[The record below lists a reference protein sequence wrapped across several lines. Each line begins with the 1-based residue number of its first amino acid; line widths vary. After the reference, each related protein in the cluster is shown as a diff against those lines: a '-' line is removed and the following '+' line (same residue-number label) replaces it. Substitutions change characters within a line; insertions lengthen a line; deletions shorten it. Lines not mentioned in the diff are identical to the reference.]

1 MEILSCSRRDHP
13 DHRVRFPRQRVSGR
27 GWGALHFLRAL
38 FGKWRGFQMTI
49 GKKLYLGFGA
59 ILAIL
64 LLLFIV
70 NSFAVFRERSA
81 RNDSKT
87 ALESMAAIES
97 VRYQIMLNR
106 LNLNNF
112 LLSGDPRDEERVT
125 KGLTDIA
132 DMLKR
137 GESQTSSDS
146 VRTSLI
152 QVEGTEQNWA
162 DNFAKPL
169 LAKRH
174 QVDSGDATV
183 SDLQIFYLQ
192 KDPGSW
198 LLKSSQILDQTAQEI
213 SKAASE
219 TSKSV
224 DRASSVGF
232 IVTTLGTLLA
242 VFLGGFVAFYTAKSI
257 SQPLTHLITVAREI
271 GDSGDL
277 DQNID
282 IHRNDEIGALA
293 TTFNNMVAY
302 LKEMAGVSMA
312 VAEGDLTVEVVPRS
326 KRDTLGNAFLR
337 MSHGLQELVRTTRD
351 SAGQV
356 SAGSNQV
363 AGAADES
370 AKVSVQA
377 SSAIEEVTS
386 TMHEMSINVQNV
398 VKNTQVQASS
408 VAETSAS
415 IEQMV
420 ASIQRVA
427 DTAKILLDICHRSR
441 VEVET
446 GISAM
451 EKTTDGLNRT
461 NASIQSS
468 SEIIGVLGKR
478 VDNIG
483 KIVEVIDDLA
493 EQTNLLALNAAI
505 EAARAGEHGLG
516 FAVVADE
523 VRKLAEKST
532 QSTKEIAELI
542 QGIQEEAR
550 QAVDNMTKSTNMV
563 QEGLLLGLDL
573 NKAFGKISNV
583 VTEVYKFAQE
593 IGAATNEQ
601 SNGSSQIAKAT
612 TRLTEITQEI
622 NSSVEEQASGAQGV
636 VRAMEK
642 MREMVQQS
650 TSSSTELAATA
661 EQMSKLSRVLLE
673 SMNRFRIERKS
684 SEHKPS
690 WNERDESEAGSL
702 SEDSYDS
709 DLVRA

>member
-1 MEILSCSRRDHP
+1 
-13 DHRVRFPRQRVSGR
+13 
-27 GWGALHFLRAL
+27 
-38 FGKWRGFQMTI
+38 MTI
-49 GKKLYLGFGA
+49 GKKLYAGFGL
-59 ILAIL
+59 ILVFLSA
-64 LLLFIV
+64 LFIV
-70 NSFAVFRERSA
+70 NIITGFKERSA
-81 RNDSKT
+81 RADAT
-87 ALESMAAIES
+87 GALESVRTVES
-97 VRYQIMLNR
+97 VRYQIMVNR
-106 LNLNNF
+106 LNMNNF
-112 LLSGDPRDEERVT
+112 LLSGDPRDEEKVN
-125 KGLTDIA
+125 KGLTDIV
-132 DMLKR
+132 DLVKR
-137 GESQTSSDS
+137 GEAQANYEA
-146 VRTSLI
+146 VRTALI
-152 QVEGTEQNWA
+152 QVESTEASWA

-169 LAKRH
+169 MAKRH

-192 KDPGSW
+192 KDPASW
-198 LLKSSQILDQTAQEI
+198 LTKSSSVLDQSNAGINKFLE
-213 SKAASE
+213 E
-219 TSKSV
+219 TSTS
-224 DRASSVGF
+224 ASRMSTF
-232 IVTTLGTLLA
+232 STWVTTFGTLLA
-242 VFLGGFVAFYTAKSI
+242 VLAGGFIAVYTARSI
-257 SQPLTHLITVAREI
+257 TEPLTHLITVAREI

-302 LKEMAGVSMA
+302 LKEMAGVSMS

-415 IEQMV
+415 IDQMV
-420 ASIQRVA
+420 TSIQRVA
-427 DTAKILLDICHRSR
+427 DTAKVLLDIANRSR
-441 VEVET
+441 EEVVT
-446 GISAM
+446 GIQTM

-461 NASIQSS
+461 NQAIQSS
-468 SEIIGVLGKR
+468 AEIINILGHR
-478 VDNIG
+478 ADDIG
-483 KIVEVIDDLA
+483 KIIEVIDDLA

-532 QSTKEIAELI
+532 QSTKEIADLI
-542 QGIQEEAR
+542 QSIQREAR
-550 QAVDNMTKSTNMV
+550 QAVENMERSTRIV
-563 QEGLLLGLDL
+563 EEGLSLGNELGSAL
-573 NKAFGKISNV
+573 HKISNV
-583 VTEVYKFAQE
+583 VTEVYKFSQE

-601 SNGSSQIAKAT
+601 SVGSAQIAKAT
-612 TRLTEITQEI
+612 SRLTEITQEI
-622 NSSVEEQASGAQGV
+622 NSAVEEQASGAQAV
-636 VRAMEK
+636 VRAMDK
-642 MREMVQQS
+642 MRELVQQS
-650 TSSSTELAATA
+650 ASSSTELSAAA
-661 EQMSKLSRVLLE
+661 EQMLKLSRNLLDSMDRFVLDRTAQSHSRRGDSLRQRRGGESHREQELE
-673 SMNRFRIERKS
+673 YAELTRS
-684 SEHKPS
+684 
-690 WNERDESEAGSL
+690 
-702 SEDSYDS
+702 
-709 DLVRA
+709 

>member
-1 MEILSCSRRDHP
+1 
-13 DHRVRFPRQRVSGR
+13 
-27 GWGALHFLRAL
+27 
-38 FGKWRGFQMTI
+38 MTI
-49 GKKLYLGFGA
+49 GKRLYLGFGV
-59 ILAIL
+59 ILGIL
-64 LLLFIV
+64 GLLFLVNIV
-70 NSFAVFRERSA
+70 ASLRNQSA
-81 RNDSKT
+81 RNDAKA
-87 ALESMAAIES
+87 ALDNKGTIES

-106 LNLNNF
+106 HNMDNF
-112 LLSGDPRDEERVT
+112 LLSGDPRDEEKVN
-125 KGLTDIA
+125 KGFGDINE
-132 DMLKR
+132 LIKH
-137 GESQTSSDS
+137 GEAQTTSDS
-146 VRTSLI
+146 VKTALI
-152 QVEGTEQNWA
+152 QVESTEASWA

-192 KDPGSW
+192 KDPASW
-198 LLKSSQILDQTAQEI
+198 LTKSSAVLDQTSSDI
-213 SKAASE
+213 SKSHDESDASAR
-219 TSKSV
+219 S
-224 DRASSVGF
+224 ASNISTG
-232 IVTTLGTLLA
+232 VTTVGTL
-242 VFLGGFVAFYTAKSI
+242 VALLFGIGAAYKTAKSI
-257 SQPLTHLITVAREI
+257 SEPLTHLITVAREI

-302 LKEMAGVSMA
+302 LKEMASVSMS
-312 VAEGDLTVEVVPRS
+312 VAEGDLSVEVVPRS

-415 IEQMV
+415 IDQMV
-420 ASIQRVA
+420 TSIQRVA
-427 DTAKILLDICHRSR
+427 DTAKVLLDIANRSR
-441 VEVET
+441 EEVVT
-446 GISAM
+446 GIQTM
-451 EKTTDGLNRT
+451 EKATDGLNRT
-461 NASIQSS
+461 NKAIQSS
-468 SEIIGVLGKR
+468 AEIINILGHR
-478 VDNIG
+478 ADDIG
-483 KIVEVIDDLA
+483 KIIEVIDDLA

-532 QSTKEIAELI
+532 QSTKEIADLI
-542 QGIQEEAR
+542 QSIQREAR
-550 QAVDNMTKSTNMV
+550 QAVENMERSTRIV
-563 QEGLLLGLDL
+563 EEGLSLGNELGTAL
-573 NKAFGKISNV
+573 HKISNV
-583 VTEVYKFAQE
+583 VTEVYKFSQE

-601 SNGSSQIAKAT
+601 SVGSSQIAKAT
-612 TRLTEITQEI
+612 SRLTEITQEI
-622 NSSVEEQASGAQGV
+622 NSAVEEQASGAQAV
-636 VRAMEK
+636 VRAMDK
-642 MREMVQQS
+642 MRELVQQS
-650 TSSSTELAATA
+650 ASSSTELSAAA
-661 EQMSKLSRVLLE
+661 EQMLKLSRNLLDSMDRFVLDR
-673 SMNRFRIERKS
+673 STQNRGRHSEQPSAPRRGHQGSSRER
-684 SEHKPS
+684 
-690 WNERDESEAGSL
+690 ESEYA
-702 SEDSYDS
+702 E
-709 DLVRA
+709 LVRS

>member
-1 MEILSCSRRDHP
+1 
-13 DHRVRFPRQRVSGR
+13 
-27 GWGALHFLRAL
+27 
-38 FGKWRGFQMTI
+38 MTI
-49 GKKLYLGFGA
+49 GRRLYLGFGA
-59 ILAIL
+59 ILATL
-64 LLLFIV
+64 FVLFIV
-70 NSFAVFRERSA
+70 NTAVGIKLRSA
-81 RNDSKT
+81 QTDAKT
-87 ALESMAAIES
+87 ALDNFRAMEG
-97 VRYQIMLNR
+97 VRLQIMKNSLD
-106 LNLNNF
+106 LNNF
-112 LLSGDPRDEERVT
+112 LLSGDPRDEEKVT
-125 KGLTDIA
+125 KGMNDLA
-132 DMLKR
+132 DAIKR
-137 GESQTSSDS
+137 GQSQTGDDA
-146 VRTSLI
+146 VRTALI
-152 QVEGTEQNWA
+152 QVESTQASWA

-192 KDPGSW
+192 KDPASW
-198 LLKSSQILDQTAQEI
+198 LTKSSSVLDETNTEIQKGLDDTTESAKRWSIISLIL
-213 SKAASE
+213 SAAL
-219 TSKSV
+219 T
-224 DRASSVGF
+224 
-232 IVTTLGTLLA
+232 
-242 VFLGGFVAFYTAKSI
+242 FVALIGGGVIAYATARRI
-257 SQPLTHLITVAREI
+257 TEPLTHLITVAREI

-337 MSHGLQELVRTTRD
+337 MSHGLQDLVRTTRD

-415 IEQMV
+415 IDQMV
-420 ASIQRVA
+420 TSIQRVA
-427 DTAKILLDICHRSR
+427 DTAKVLLDIANRSR
-441 VEVET
+441 EEVVT
-446 GISAM
+446 GIQTM
-451 EKTTDGLNRT
+451 EKATDGLNRT
-461 NASIQSS
+461 NQAIQSS
-468 SEIIGVLGKR
+468 AEIINVLGHR
-478 VDNIG
+478 ADDIG
-483 KIVEVIDDLA
+483 KIIEVIDDLA

-532 QSTKEIAELI
+532 QSTKEIADLI
-542 QGIQEEAR
+542 QSIQREAR
-550 QAVDNMTKSTNMV
+550 QAVENMERSTRIV
-563 QEGLLLGLDL
+563 EEGLTLGNDL
-573 NKAFGKISNV
+573 GSALHKISNV
-583 VTEVYKFAQE
+583 VTEVYKFSQE

-601 SNGSSQIAKAT
+601 SVGSAQIAKAT
-612 TRLTEITQEI
+612 SRLTEITQEI
-622 NSSVEEQASGAQGV
+622 NSAVEEQASGAQAV
-636 VRAMEK
+636 VRAMDK
-642 MREMVQQS
+642 MRELVQQS
-650 TSSSTELAATA
+650 ASSSTELSAAA
-661 EQMSKLSRVLLE
+661 EQMLKLSRNLLDSMDRFVLDR
-673 SMNRFRIERKS
+673 SAQAARTRKS
-684 SEHKPS
+684 DAQREPSPARRGSGRRSEELEYAELTHS
-690 WNERDESEAGSL
+690 
-702 SEDSYDS
+702 
-709 DLVRA
+709 

>member
-1 MEILSCSRRDHP
+1 
-13 DHRVRFPRQRVSGR
+13 
-27 GWGALHFLRAL
+27 
-38 FGKWRGFQMTI
+38 MTI

-81 RNDSKT
+81 RNDSKA
-87 ALESMAAIES
+87 ALDSMATIES

-125 KGLTDIA
+125 KGLTDMSDI
-132 DMLKR
+132 LKR
-137 GESQTSSDS
+137 GESQTVNDS
-146 VRTSLI
+146 MRTSLI
-152 QVEGTEQNWA
+152 QVESTEQNWA

-192 KDPGSW
+192 KDPSSW
-198 LLKSSQILDQTAQEI
+198 LAKSSQILDQTAQEI
-213 SKAASE
+213 SKAANE

-242 VFLGGFVAFYTAKSI
+242 FFLGGFVAFYTAKSI

-386 TMHEMSINVQNV
+386 TMHAMSINAQNV
-398 VKNTQVQASS
+398 VKDAQVHASS
-408 VAETSAS
+408 AAETSAS
-415 IEQMV
+415 IDQMV
-420 ASIQRVA
+420 TSIQRVA
-427 DTAKILLDICHRSR
+427 ETAKVLLDIANRSR
-441 VEVET
+441 GEVMT
-446 GISAM
+446 GTRTM

-461 NASIQSS
+461 NKAIQSS
-468 SEIIGVLGKR
+468 AEIINVLGHR
-478 VDNIG
+478 ADDIG
-483 KIVEVIDDLA
+483 KIIEVIDDLA

-542 QGIQEEAR
+542 QSIQREAR
-550 QAVDNMTKSTNMV
+550 QAVENMERSTRIV
-563 QEGLLLGLDL
+563 EEGLSLGNDL
-573 NKAFGKISNV
+573 GSALHKISDV
-583 VTEVYKFAQE
+583 VTEVYKFSQE

-601 SNGSSQIAKAT
+601 SVGSAQIAKAT
-612 TRLTEITQEI
+612 GRLTEITQEI
-622 NSSVEEQASGAQGV
+622 NSAVEEQASGAQAV
-636 VRAMEK
+636 VRAMDK
-642 MREMVQQS
+642 MRELVQQS
-650 TSSSTELAATA
+650 ASSSTELSAAA
-661 EQMSKLSRVLLE
+661 EQMLKLSRNLLE
-673 SMNRFRIERKS
+673 SMDRFMIERAAQEAARHAAPAPKRKGES
-684 SEHKPS
+684 KR
-690 WNERDESEAGSL
+690 EREMEYAEVS
-702 SEDSYDS
+702 
-709 DLVRA
+709 RP

>member
-1 MEILSCSRRDHP
+1 
-13 DHRVRFPRQRVSGR
+13 
-27 GWGALHFLRAL
+27 
-38 FGKWRGFQMTI
+38 MTI
-49 GKKLYLGFGA
+49 GKRLYLGFGV
-59 ILAIL
+59 ILGIL
-64 LLLFIV
+64 GLLFIV
-70 NSFAVFRERSA
+70 NIVASLRNQSA
-81 RNDSKT
+81 RNDAKA
-87 ALESMAAIES
+87 ALDNKGTIES

-106 LNLNNF
+106 HNMDNF
-112 LLSGDPRDEERVT
+112 LLSGDPRDEEKVN
-125 KGLTDIA
+125 KGFGDIN
-132 DMLKR
+132 DLIKR
-137 GESQTSSDS
+137 GEAQTTSDS
-146 VRTSLI
+146 VKTALI
-152 QVEGTEQNWA
+152 QVESTEASWA

-192 KDPGSW
+192 KDPASW
-198 LLKSSQILDQTAQEI
+198 LTKSSVVLDQTSSDI
-213 SKAASE
+213 SKSHDAS
-219 TSKSV
+219 
-224 DRASSVGF
+224 DASARSASNISTG
-232 IVTTLGTLLA
+232 VTTVGTL
-242 VFLGGFVAFYTAKSI
+242 VALLFGIGAAYKTAKSI
-257 SQPLTHLITVAREI
+257 SEPLTHLITVAREI

-302 LKEMAGVSMA
+302 LKEMASVSMS
-312 VAEGDLTVEVVPRS
+312 VAEGDLSVEVVPRS

-415 IEQMV
+415 IDQMV
-420 ASIQRVA
+420 TSIQRVA
-427 DTAKILLDICHRSR
+427 DTAKVLLDIANRSR
-441 VEVET
+441 EEVVT
-446 GISAM
+446 GIQTM
-451 EKTTDGLNRT
+451 EKATDGLNRT
-461 NASIQSS
+461 NKAIQSS
-468 SEIIGVLGKR
+468 AEIINILGHR
-478 VDNIG
+478 ADDIG
-483 KIVEVIDDLA
+483 KIIEVIDDLA

-532 QSTKEIAELI
+532 QSTKEIADLI
-542 QGIQEEAR
+542 QSIQREAR
-550 QAVDNMTKSTNMV
+550 QAVENMERSTRIV
-563 QEGLLLGLDL
+563 EEGLSLGNELGTAL
-573 NKAFGKISNV
+573 HKISNV
-583 VTEVYKFAQE
+583 VTEVYKFSQE

-601 SNGSSQIAKAT
+601 SVGSSQIAKAT
-612 TRLTEITQEI
+612 SRLTEITQEI
-622 NSSVEEQASGAQGV
+622 NSAVEEQASGAQAV
-636 VRAMEK
+636 VRAMDK
-642 MREMVQQS
+642 MRELVQQS
-650 TSSSTELAATA
+650 ASSSTELSAAA
-661 EQMSKLSRVLLE
+661 EQMLKLSRNLLDSMDRFVLDR
-673 SMNRFRIERKS
+673 SAQNRGRHSEQPSAPRRGHQGSSRER
-684 SEHKPS
+684 
-690 WNERDESEAGSL
+690 ESEYA
-702 SEDSYDS
+702 E
-709 DLVRA
+709 LVRS

>member
-1 MEILSCSRRDHP
+1 M
-13 DHRVRFPRQRVSGR
+13 
-27 GWGALHFLRAL
+27 
-38 FGKWRGFQMTI
+38 
-49 GKKLYLGFGA
+49 
-59 ILAIL
+59 
-64 LLLFIV
+64 
-70 NSFAVFRERSA
+70 
-81 RNDSKT
+81 
-87 ALESMAAIES
+87 ALESVRAIEA

-112 LLSGDPRDEERVT
+112 LLSGDPRDEEKVT
-125 KGLTDIA
+125 RGLQDAGEI
-132 DMLKR
+132 MKR
-137 GESQTSSDS
+137 GESQAGSDAL
-146 VRTSLI
+146 RTALI
-152 QVEGTEQNWA
+152 QVEGTEATWA

-192 KDPGSW
+192 KDPASW
-198 LLKSSQILDQTAQEI
+198 LVKSSAVLDQSNLDITKARDDSTKSADTASKVSI
-213 SKAASE
+213 S
-219 TSKSV
+219 
-224 DRASSVGF
+224 
-232 IVTTLGTLLA
+232 ITTLGTLAA
-242 VFLGGFVAFYTAKSI
+242 VLFGLFAAFRTAKSI
-257 SQPLTHLITVAREI
+257 TEPLTHLITVAREI

-312 VAEGDLTVEVVPRS
+312 VAEGDLSVEVVPRS

-351 SAGQV
+351 SASQV
-356 SAGSNQV
+356 SAGSSQV

-415 IEQMV
+415 IDQMV
-420 ASIQRVA
+420 TSINRVA
-427 DTAKILLDICHRSR
+427 DTAKVLLDIANRSR
-441 VEVET
+441 EEVVN
-446 GISAM
+446 GIATM
-451 EKTTDGLNRT
+451 EKATDGLNRT
-461 NASIQSS
+461 NHAIQSS
-468 SEIIGVLGKR
+468 AEIINVLGHR
-478 VDNIG
+478 ADDIG
-483 KIVEVIDDLA
+483 KIIEVIDDLA

-532 QSTKEIAELI
+532 QSTKEIADLI
-542 QGIQEEAR
+542 QSIQREAR
-550 QAVDNMTKSTNMV
+550 QAVENMERSTRIV
-563 QEGLLLGLDL
+563 EEGLTLGNDL
-573 NKAFGKISNV
+573 GSALHKISNV
-583 VTEVYKFAQE
+583 VTEVYKFSQE

-601 SNGSSQIAKAT
+601 SVGSSQIAKAT
-612 TRLTEITQEI
+612 GRLTEITQEI
-622 NSSVEEQASGAQGV
+622 NSAVEEQASGAQAV
-636 VRAMEK
+636 VRAMDK
-642 MREMVQQS
+642 MRELVQQS
-650 TSSSTELAATA
+650 ASSSTELSAAA
-661 EQMSKLSRVLLE
+661 EQMLKLSRNLIDSMDRFVLE
-673 SMNRFRIERKS
+673 QHEPQTPAPRRDTGEARRKRELHREKEMEYAS
-684 SEHKPS
+684 T
-690 WNERDESEAGSL
+690 RQ
-702 SEDSYDS
+702 
-709 DLVRA
+709 

>member
-1 MEILSCSRRDHP
+1 
-13 DHRVRFPRQRVSGR
+13 
-27 GWGALHFLRAL
+27 
-38 FGKWRGFQMTI
+38 MTI
-49 GKKLYLGFGA
+49 GKRLYLGFGV

-64 LLLFIV
+64 GLLFLVNIV
-70 NSFAVFRERSA
+70 AGLRNTTA
-81 RNDSKT
+81 RNDAKA
-87 ALESMAAIES
+87 ALDNKGTIES

-106 LNLNNF
+106 HNMDNF
-112 LLSGDPRDEERVT
+112 LLSGDPRDEEKVN
-125 KGLTDIA
+125 KGFGDIN
-132 DMLKR
+132 DLIKR
-137 GESQTSSDS
+137 GEAQTTNDS
-146 VRTSLI
+146 VKTALI
-152 QVEGTEQNWA
+152 QVESTEASWA

-192 KDPGSW
+192 KDPASW
-198 LLKSSQILDQTAQEI
+198 LTKSSVVLDQTSSDI
-213 SKAASE
+213 TKSHDASDA
-219 TSKSV
+219 SAS
-224 DRASSVGF
+224 RASYISTG
-232 IVTTLGTLLA
+232 VTTLGTL
-242 VFLGGFVAFYTAKSI
+242 VALLFGIGAAYKTAKSI
-257 SQPLTHLITVAREI
+257 SEPLTHLITVAREI

-302 LKEMAGVSMA
+302 LKEMANVSMS

-415 IEQMV
+415 IDQMV
-420 ASIQRVA
+420 TSIQRVA
-427 DTAKILLDICHRSR
+427 DTAKVLLDIANRSR
-441 VEVET
+441 EEVVT
-446 GISAM
+446 GIQTM
-451 EKTTDGLNRT
+451 EKATDGLNRT
-461 NASIQSS
+461 NKAIQSS
-468 SEIIGVLGKR
+468 AEIINILGHR
-478 VDNIG
+478 ADDIG
-483 KIVEVIDDLA
+483 KIIEVIDDLA

-532 QSTKEIAELI
+532 QSTKEIADLI
-542 QGIQEEAR
+542 QSIQREAR
-550 QAVDNMTKSTNMV
+550 QAVENMERSTRIV
-563 QEGLLLGLDL
+563 EEGLSLGNELGTAL
-573 NKAFGKISNV
+573 HKISNV
-583 VTEVYKFAQE
+583 VTEVYKFSQE

-601 SNGSSQIAKAT
+601 SVGSSQIAKAT
-612 TRLTEITQEI
+612 SRLTEITQEI
-622 NSSVEEQASGAQGV
+622 NSAVEEQASGAQAV
-636 VRAMEK
+636 VRAMDK
-642 MREMVQQS
+642 MRELVQQS
-650 TSSSTELAATA
+650 ASSSTELSAAA
-661 EQMSKLSRVLLE
+661 EQMLKLSRNLLDSMDRFVLDRSAQNHGRHAE
-673 SMNRFRIERKS
+673 PGAPRRGHKS
-684 SEHKPS
+684 SSH
-690 WNERDESEAGSL
+690 ERELEYAELARS
-702 SEDSYDS
+702 
-709 DLVRA
+709 